1 MKKYVQQLWRLC
13 KQPSIFREGFPENNT
28 HLPLGSAQIGKTD
41 FHFFLKV
48 KMLLKLAGRGE
59 GPPAQIDVDSNL
71 GNAQNKGC
79 FFLGSL
85 PFDVTPRNTRFMS
98 FLPTALIDS

>member
-1 MKKYVQQLWRLC
+1 MDPRDASASKN
-13 KQPSIFREGFPENNT
+13 ENV
-28 HLPLGSAQIGKTD
+28 AQIG
-41 FHFFLKV
+41 
-48 KMLLKLAGRGE
+48 GR
-59 GPPAQIDVDSNL
+59 PAQIDVDSNL

>member
-1 MKKYVQQLWRLC
+1 MSQFYAGLTIL
-13 KQPSIFREGFPENNT
+13 FPDDRFNFTSGDMYYPNRNFNRYFNADCGT
-28 HLPLGSAQIGKTD
+28 
-41 FHFFLKV
+41 FFLKV
-48 KMLLKLAGRGE
+48 KMLLKLASWGE